1 MKNLDKAIVIRLFIA
16 LFILLSGM
24 ALVPFV
30 ERPINPLDWRMFA
43 GVYEAQLSVNYPTGR
58 PGSIFIFT
66 GSNYP
71 PNQQATVAINGDN
84 MGTVNTGP
92 AGQFV
97 FDINTTNAPVAV
109 YSISATVNANA
120 SATSGFELLNDAPL
134 RGDSGGDT
142 TFYVVYALYLPAVRK
157 P

>member
-1 MKNLDKAIVIRLFIA
+1 MKNLDKVIVMRLFMA

-30 ERPINPLDWRMFA
+30 ERPLNPLDWRMFA

-71 PNQQATVAINGDN
+71 PNQQATIAIDGEDI
-84 MGTVNTGP
+84 GTVNTGP
-92 AGQFV
+92 AGQFI
-97 FDINTTNAPVAV
+97 FDVNTTGAAIAI
-109 YSISATVNANA
+109 YSVSATVNANA
-120 SATSGFELLNDAPL
+120 SATSGFELQAEAPL
-134 RGDSGGDT
+134 RGDSGGGT
-142 TFYVVYALYLPAVRK
+142 TFYVAYILYLPAIRK

>member
-1 MKNLDKAIVIRLFIA
+1 MKNLDKVIVGRLFIA

-43 GVYEAQLSVNYPTGR
+43 GVYEAQLSVNHPTGR
-58 PGSIFIFT
+58 PGSIFIFV

-71 PNQQATVAINGDN
+71 PNQQATIAINGEDV
-84 MGTVNTGP
+84 GTVNTGP
-92 AGQFV
+92 AGQFT
-97 FDINTTNAPVAV
+97 FDVNTSGAPIAI
-109 YSISATVNANA
+109 YSVSATVNANA

-134 RGDSGGDT
+134 YGDGGGGP
-142 TFYVVYALYLPAVRK
+142 TFYVVYLLYLPAVRK